1 MIKARNKTRCTVPS
15 QTNPR
20 TLTIVGKVRTGKKE
34 GLHTSNFFEKNT
46 RGRTNLCSNYPEI
59 SAFKFAMNSPTAIVD
74 MSREP
79 VIVSFMDAKELFS
92 PATIAV
98 NPFLLLADATPDEAT
113 IPTCVDFGISLSAVQ
128 ENAGDLDLYRA
139 FVAKQMMLKMS
150 VQGAVVYV
158 VKLLG
163 KEGSMALAFPS
174 LVKQLLEEKKR
185 CAEVAEAKEPPKEVE
200 GLGEQA
206 GKKEASDTQQ
216 QGTLQQSD
224 IRQFSKKKQGSKE
237 KAPRSEVKG
246 KQILKKRAVDK
257 KVKEPRRAAGV
268 ETEERE
274 GPILLEPEAREAMG
288 ESSENSDQSQ
298 VRFIYSYGYIFIN
311 SVTKHITITKN
322 ITTILILL
330 LLMCGYLCGAH

>member
-1 MIKARNKTRCTVPS
+1 
-15 QTNPR
+15 
-20 TLTIVGKVRTGKKE
+20 
-34 GLHTSNFFEKNT
+34 
-46 RGRTNLCSNYPEI
+46 
-59 SAFKFAMNSPTAIVD
+59 
-74 MSREP
+74 
-79 VIVSFMDAKELFS
+79 
-92 PATIAV
+92 
-98 NPFLLLADATPDEAT
+98 
-113 IPTCVDFGISLSAVQ
+113 
-128 ENAGDLDLYRA
+128 
-139 FVAKQMMLKMS
+139 
-150 VQGAVVYV
+150 
-158 VKLLG
+158 
-163 KEGSMALAFPS
+163 MALAFPS

-246 KQILKKRAVDK
+246 KQILKKRVVDK

-288 ESSENSDQSQ
+288 ESSENLDQSQ

-311 SVTKHITITKN
+311 SVTKHITIKKN

-330 LLMCGYLCGAH
+330 LLMCRYLCGAH

>member
-1 MIKARNKTRCTVPS
+1 M
-15 QTNPR
+15 
-20 TLTIVGKVRTGKKE
+20 
-34 GLHTSNFFEKNT
+34 
-46 RGRTNLCSNYPEI
+46 
-59 SAFKFAMNSPTAIVD
+59 
-74 MSREP
+74 
-79 VIVSFMDAKELFS
+79 
-92 PATIAV
+92 
-98 NPFLLLADATPDEAT
+98 
-113 IPTCVDFGISLSAVQ
+113 VQ
-128 ENAGDLDLYRA
+128 ENAGDLDLYRT

-150 VQGAVVYV
+150 VQGVVVYV

-185 CAEVAEAKEPPKEVE
+185 CAEEAEAKEPPKEVE

-311 SVTKHITITKN
+311 SVIKHITITK
-322 ITTILILL
+322 T
-330 LLMCGYLCGAH
+330 